1 MLDLSRIFDEM
12 RVVEAFALQVLA
24 ETREPAPS
32 PA

>member
-12 RVVEAFALQVLA
+12 RVVHTFAVQVLT
-24 ETREPAPS
+24 ETKESAPS